1 MKKLLVFIAV
11 ISIVYACGNNSSDQP
26 VAEDDTINTVF
37 SWEASLNDSTGRLEM
52 IRTEGS
58 IPDSLNPQAV
68 ITFLNKKYPNVQT
81 RFIKSSGDT
90 VYVKIPEATYL
101 TQQMG
106 SSGPTMFFAEAVYN
120 ISEIPGIRFINFDF
134 EEGDHAQPGT
144 YTRDD
149 FKDQ

>member
-1 MKKLLVFIAV
+1 
-11 ISIVYACGNNSSDQP
+11 
-26 VAEDDTINTVF
+26 
-37 SWEASLNDSTGRLEM
+37 
-52 IRTEGS
+52 
-58 IPDSLNPQAV
+58 
-68 ITFLNKKYPNVQT
+68 
-81 RFIKSSGDT
+81 
-90 VYVKIPEATYL
+90 VKIPEATYL

>member
-1 MKKLLVFIAV
+1 MKKFLLFIAV
-11 ISIVYACGNNSSDQP
+11 ISIVYGCGNNTSDQP
-26 VAEDDTINTVF
+26 VAEDDTTNTAF

-52 IRTEGS
+52 IRNESS
-58 IPDSLNPQAV
+58 IPDSLNLQTV
-68 ITFLNKKYPNVQT
+68 IAFLNKKYPNIQT
-81 RFIKSSGDT
+81 SFIKSSGDT
-90 VYVKIPEATYL
+90 VYVRIPEATYL

-120 ISEIPGIRFINFDF
+120 ITEIAGIRNVNFDF